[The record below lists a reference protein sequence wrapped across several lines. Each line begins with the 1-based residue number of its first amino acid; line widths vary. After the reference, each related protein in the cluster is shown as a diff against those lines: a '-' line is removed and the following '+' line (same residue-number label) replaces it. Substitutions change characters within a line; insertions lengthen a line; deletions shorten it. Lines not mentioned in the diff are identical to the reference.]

1 MNENRLFDI
10 VESYREDILKTL
22 QKWISVPS
30 IGTAPSGED
39 APFGANVRRMLDMA
53 LKDATDMGF
62 ETREFDG
69 YAMHAQ
75 MGQGAKTMGML
86 CHLDV
91 VPVGDG
97 WTKDPWGGKI
107 ENGKLYGRGTADDK
121 GCAVIAMYAMK
132 AVREAGIPLRHAV
145 RLILGCDEET
155 GMTDMRHYASKIKMP
170 DYGFSPDAEFPVI
183 NIEKGHV
190 NLCLSG
196 YAEEEGSDGIRI
208 LELDAG
214 ERPNVVPGTARA
226 KFRAGN
232 EQALKAKLQDMI
244 SETGFELTLTKLGE
258 DTYMLNAK
266 GLGSHASMPELGKN
280 AAGMLLIALKKLE
293 IGGKMGKMV
302 SMLADVLGMEGDGKS
317 LGIACEDEESGKL
330 TCNLGILRGDKAHIT
345 AVLDIRAP
353 ICCKFDV
360 LYGQVLRTLKGS
372 GLTLELLSESPV
384 YHVDK
389 NHEVVKGLIDAY
401 TRVTGR
407 QGYAFAIGGGTYS
420 RMMPDCVAFGPN
432 FPGDTDMCHMP
443 DEYVDIEK
451 LMTAAKIYALA
462 IARLAGAENTE
473 EKKNRSIAIDGPCG
487 AGKST
492 VADEVAKRLGG
503 YYLDTGAMYR
513 AVGLYMISKEI
524 DPNDTDAVDAA
535 ANDAKVDISYT
546 DIGQQRTWLNGE
558 DVTEKLRTPEVS
570 MAASLVGKAG
580 NVRKMLVRRQ
590 KELAEELF
598 LVCDG
603 RDIGTC
609 VITDA
614 ALKIYLTATAEERA
628 RRRFNQMED
637 KSCGFE
643 AVLKDINQ
651 RDYNDMHREISPLM
665 KAMDAVELDTT
676 DLDFEQVVSKVIEL
690 YRKKTQNM

>member
-1 MNENRLFDI
+1 MDEKKLFDI
-10 VESYREDILKTL
+10 VESYRQDIIATL
-22 QKWISVPS
+22 RRWIAVPS
-30 IGTAPSGED
+30 IGGEQSAPN
-39 APFGANVRRMLDMA
+39 APFGSDVRRMLDTAMA
-53 LKDATDMGF
+53 DAMAMGF

-75 MGQGAKTMGML
+75 MGEGEKTMGML

-97 WTKDPWGGKI
+97 WTKDPWGGEI
-107 ENGKLYGRGTADDK
+107 ENGRLYGRGTADDK
-121 GCAVIAMYAMK
+121 GCAVLALYAMK
-132 AVREAGIPLRHAV
+132 AVREAGIPLKHAV

-190 NLCLSG
+190 NLRLNGQSEKEDTGDKRVLS
-196 YAEEEGSDGIRI
+196 
-208 LELDAG
+208 LNAG
-214 ERPNVVPGTARA
+214 ERANVVPGTASA
-226 KFRAGN
+226 VIQVKD
-232 EQALKAKLQDMI
+232 EKAFLEAI
-244 SETGFELTLTKLGE
+244 RSIVNETGFELSAQKTGEGAYTLI
-258 DTYMLNAK
+258 AK

-280 AAGMLLIALKKLE
+280 AAGMLLIALSKLG
-293 IGGKMGKMV
+293 IGGQMGKMLRT
-302 SMLADVLGMEGDGKS
+302 LAEKLGMEGDGSS
-317 LGIACEDEESGKL
+317 LGIACRDEESGHL
-330 TCNLGILRGDKAHIT
+330 TCNLGILRGDETHISV
-345 AVLDIRAP
+345 VLDIRAP
-353 ICCKFDV
+353 ICCEYDRLF
-360 LYGQVLRTLKGS
+360 GQVLRTLRGS
-372 GLTLELLSESPV
+372 GLSLEVLGESPV

-389 NHEVVKGLIDAY
+389 NHEVVRGLIDAY
-401 TRVTGR
+401 SRVTGE

-420 RMMPDCVAFGPN
+420 RMMPNCVAFGPN

-451 LMTAAKIYALA
+451 MMKAAKIYALA
-462 IARLAGAENTE
+462 IARLAGK
-473 EKKNRSIAIDGPCG
+473 EKKNKSIAIDGPCG

-492 VADEVAKRLGG
+492 VASEAARLLGG
-503 YYLDTGAMYR
+503 HYLDTGAMYR
-513 AVGLYMISKEI
+513 AVGLYMLEKGVDI
-524 DPNDTDAVDAA
+524 NDTKAVDENAA
-535 ANDAKVDISYT
+535 GANVDVKYT
-546 DIGQQRTWLNGE
+546 ADNEQRTFLNGT
-558 DVTEKLRTPEVS
+558 DVTSRLRTSEVS
-570 MAASLVGKAG
+570 MAASLVSKSAM
-580 NVRKMLVRRQ
+580 VRTMLVRRQ
-590 KELAEELF
+590 KELAGEMF

-665 KAMDAVELDTT
+665 KAEDAVELDTT
-676 DLDFEQVVSKVIEL
+676 SLSFDEVVSKVVKL
-690 YRKKTQNM
+690 YRERVNA

>member
-1 MNENRLFDI
+1 MNENRLFEI

-30 IGTAPSGED
+30 IGGEPSGENE
-39 APFGANVRRMLDMA
+39 PFGKDVRRMLDTA
-53 LKDATDMGF
+53 LADARDMGF
-62 ETREFDG
+62 ETREFEG

-75 MGQGAKTMGML
+75 MGEGEKTMGML

-97 WTKDPWGGKI
+97 WTKNPWGGEI

-121 GCAVIAMYAMK
+121 GCAVIALYAMK
-132 AVREAGIPLRHAV
+132 AVREAGIPLKHAV

-190 NLCLSG
+190 NLRLSG
-196 YAEEEGSDGIRI
+196 HAQQEDDADIRV
-208 LELDAG
+208 LELNAG
-214 ERPNVVPGTARA
+214 ERPNVVPGTAKALLSA
-226 KFRAGN
+226 KN
-232 EQALKAKLQDMI
+232 EKALSAKLDQIMA
-244 SETGFELTLTKLGE
+244 ETGFELSLTKLADGVY
-258 DTYMLNAK
+258 TLSAK

-280 AAGMLLIALKKLE
+280 AAGMLLIALKEL
-293 IGGKMGKMV
+293 GVGGSLGKMIAT
-302 SMLADVLGMEGDGKS
+302 LADAVGMEGDGQS
-317 LGIACEDEESGKL
+317 LGIACKDEESGRL
-330 TCNLGILRGDKAHIT
+330 TCNLGILRGDEEHISI
-345 AVLDIRAP
+345 VLDIRAP
-353 ICCKFDV
+353 ICCDYDTLF
-360 LYGQVLRTLKGS
+360 GQVLRTVKGS
-372 GLTLELLSESPV
+372 GLALELLSESPV

-420 RMMPDCVAFGPN
+420 RMMPNCVAFGPN

-462 IARLAGAENTE
+462 IARLAGAEE
-473 EKKNRSIAIDGPCG
+473 KNRSIAIDGPCG

-503 YYLDTGAMYR
+503 HYLDTGAMYR
-513 AVGLYMISKEI
+513 AVGLYMLSQGI
-524 DPNDTDAVDAA
+524 DINDTAAVDAA
-535 ANDAKVDISYT
+535 ADGAKVDVSYT
-546 DIGQQRTWLNGE
+546 ENGQQRTFLSGE
-558 DVTEKLRTPEVS
+558 DVTEQLRTPEVS
-570 MAASLVGKAG
+570 MAASLVSKAG

-590 KELAEELF
+590 KELAAKLF

-651 RDYNDMHREISPLM
+651 RDYNDTHREISPLM
-665 KAMDAVELDTT
+665 KAEDAVELDTT
-676 DLDFEQVVSKVIEL
+676 NLDFEQVVQKVIDL
-690 YRKKTQNM
+690 YRERTENA

>member
-1 MNENRLFDI
+1 MDEKKLFDI
-10 VESYREDILKTL
+10 VESYRQDIIATL
-22 QKWISVPS
+22 RRWIAVPS
-30 IGTAPSGED
+30 IGGEQSAPN
-39 APFGANVRRMLDMA
+39 APFGSDVRRMLDTAMA
-53 LKDATDMGF
+53 DATAMGF

-75 MGQGAKTMGML
+75 MGEGEKTMGML

-97 WTKDPWGGKI
+97 WTKDPWGGEI
-107 ENGKLYGRGTADDK
+107 ENGRLYGRGTADDK
-121 GCAVIAMYAMK
+121 GCAVLALYAMK
-132 AVREAGIPLRHAV
+132 AVREAGIPLKHAV

-155 GMTDMRHYASKIKMP
+155 GITDMRHYASKIRMP

-190 NLCLSG
+190 NLRLNGQSEKEDTGDKRVLS
-196 YAEEEGSDGIRI
+196 
-208 LELDAG
+208 LNAG
-214 ERPNVVPGTARA
+214 ERANVVPGTASA
-226 KFRAGN
+226 VIQVKD
-232 EQALKAKLQDMI
+232 EKAFLEAI
-244 SETGFELTLTKLGE
+244 RSIVNETGFELSAQKTGEGAYTLI
-258 DTYMLNAK
+258 AK

-280 AAGMLLIALKKLE
+280 AAGMLLIALSKLG
-293 IGGKMGKMV
+293 IGGQMGKMLRT
-302 SMLADVLGMEGDGKS
+302 LAEKLGMEGDGSS
-317 LGIACEDEESGKL
+317 LGIACRDEESGHL
-330 TCNLGILRGDKAHIT
+330 TCNLGILRGDETHISV
-345 AVLDIRAP
+345 VLDIRAP
-353 ICCKFDV
+353 ICCEYDRLF
-360 LYGQVLRTLKGS
+360 GQVLRTLRGS
-372 GLTLELLSESPV
+372 GLSLEVLGESPV

-389 NHEVVKGLIDAY
+389 NHEVVRGLIDAY
-401 TRVTGR
+401 SRVTGE

-420 RMMPDCVAFGPN
+420 RMMPNCVAFGPN

-451 LMTAAKIYALA
+451 MMKAAKIYALA
-462 IARLAGAENTE
+462 IARLAGK
-473 EKKNRSIAIDGPCG
+473 EKKNKSIAIDGPCG

-492 VADEVAKRLGG
+492 VASEAARLLGG
-503 YYLDTGAMYR
+503 HYLDTGAMYR
-513 AVGLYMISKEI
+513 AVGLYMLEKGVDI
-524 DPNDTDAVDAA
+524 NDTKAVDENAA
-535 ANDAKVDISYT
+535 GAHVDVKYT
-546 DIGQQRTWLNGE
+546 ADNEQRTFLNGT
-558 DVTEKLRTPEVS
+558 DVTSRLRTSEVS
-570 MAASLVGKAG
+570 MAASLVSKSAM
-580 NVRKMLVRRQ
+580 VRTMLVRRQ
-590 KELAEELF
+590 KELAGEMF

-665 KAMDAVELDTT
+665 KAEDAVELDTT
-676 DLDFEQVVSKVIEL
+676 SLSFDEVVSKVVKL
-690 YRKKTQNM
+690 YRERVNA